1 VERAGPNLHDV
12 LYDIRHRGGRPFPE
26 SDVCRIMRQLLD
38 GARHMH
44 ACRIMHRDIKPGNIL
59 VAGGEPI
66 SVKICDVR
74 LAASITN
81 RPPYEQV
88 GTRRY
93 MALEM
98 LLGKK
103 DYDAMVDMWSL
114 GCVMAELLI
123 GAAVRRGRRQRPVPP
138 NIPCAR
144 RAGAEDMAS
153 LQLPLLEPA
162 SWYVPRTRRRT
173 RA

>member
-1 VERAGPNLHDV
+1 
-12 LYDIRHRGGRPFPE
+12 
-26 SDVCRIMRQLLD
+26 MRQLLD

-123 GAAVRRGRRQRPVPP
+123 SEYSVCSACRGGGHGQPSTSAARACLLV
-138 NIPCAR
+138 CAQNTTKNSGMNGSST
-144 RAGAEDMAS
+144 A
-153 LQLPLLEPA
+153 
-162 SWYVPRTRRRT
+162 
-173 RA
+173 